1 MRAEGNAPLLQ
12 PPPAVE
18 YPNRGRRAAQGTQR
32 DVGKSCTWR
41 SSALPPAEQMFLH
54 LTYLSGRKTV
64 TRAAAAALSRFC
76 SPQWQPKVVGAS
88 QRASQFSVVA
98 QSRKIIVTAPSS
110 ALFQSNLP
118 PTVEKQRG
126 VAWGWAARGGSCQS
140 RLEMSSAC
148 ALPENDEEHP
158 HHFNCTQ
165 LYIYFSFSYLFP
177 KHSMTHGMTLL
188 GLASQPRK
196 ELNEILW
203 IWGQNTPH
211 VELFRALI

>member
-1 MRAEGNAPLLQ
+1 
-12 PPPAVE
+12 
-18 YPNRGRRAAQGTQR
+18 
-32 DVGKSCTWR
+32 
-41 SSALPPAEQMFLH
+41 
-54 LTYLSGRKTV
+54 
-64 TRAAAAALSRFC
+64 
-76 SPQWQPKVVGAS
+76 
-88 QRASQFSVVA
+88 
-98 QSRKIIVTAPSS
+98 
-110 ALFQSNLP
+110 
-118 PTVEKQRG
+118 
-126 VAWGWAARGGSCQS
+126 
-140 RLEMSSAC
+140 MSSAC

-165 LYIYFSFSYLFP
+165 LYIYFAFSYLFP